1 MIMSKNSQKQRVETL
16 KTWVEWMR
24 KKGSIKYIR
33 KAPVSEV
40 NE

>member
-1 MIMSKNSQKQRVETL
+1 MSKNSSKQQVETL

-24 KKGSIKYIR
+24 KRNVIKYIR
-33 KAPVSEV
+33 KIPQVID